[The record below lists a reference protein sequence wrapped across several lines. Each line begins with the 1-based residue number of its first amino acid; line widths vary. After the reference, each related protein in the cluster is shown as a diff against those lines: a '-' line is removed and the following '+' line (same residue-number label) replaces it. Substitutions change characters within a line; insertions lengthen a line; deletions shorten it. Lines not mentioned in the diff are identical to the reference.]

1 MHAKAADPRIRFAG
15 VQFLSK
21 LRKTSLWEFSL
32 QKKKMKILFYEVLAV
47 LCNNIMNNKVST
59 DIRPTW
65 FDPSDLKWTI
75 FIRHETSISVLKN
88 HLKRLY
94 ISSLHFHI
102 ELKNTKRQKYSQS
115 FAGRKVAKALLM
127 VCHMKIACYIDF
139 LKFWLAIIIA
149 HTQQHGRDAE

>member
-1 MHAKAADPRIRFAG
+1 
-15 VQFLSK
+15 
-21 LRKTSLWEFSL
+21 
-32 QKKKMKILFYEVLAV
+32 MKILFYEVFAV
-47 LCNNIMNNKVST
+47 LRNNIMNNEVST

-65 FDPSDLKWTI
+65 FDPSDLKWTMHCSVNNLLTTSGI
-75 FIRHETSISVLKN
+75 FIRHETSISLLKN

-102 ELKNTKRQKYSQS
+102 ELKNTKRQKYLQS

-127 VCHMKIACYIDF
+127 VCHTKIACYIDF

-149 HTQQHGRDAE
+149 HSTQQHGRNAE